1 MSYTDEDSLYVKEF
15 RSISL
20 PTSMYK
26 ILSKVLA
33 ERIRKRMPSLISNTQ
48 SAIIRER
55 QILDPVLI
63 ANEAVED
70 YQAKKKKG

>member
-1 MSYTDEDSLYVKEF
+1 
-15 RSISL
+15 
-20 PTSMYK
+20 MYK